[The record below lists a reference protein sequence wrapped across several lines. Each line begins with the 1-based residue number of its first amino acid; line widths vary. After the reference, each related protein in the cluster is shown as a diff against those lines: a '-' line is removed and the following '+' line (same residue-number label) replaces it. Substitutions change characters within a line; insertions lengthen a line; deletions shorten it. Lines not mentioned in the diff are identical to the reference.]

1 MLYRAVFGPEL
12 AAIFDMIVQRGHLGV
27 TRGEVYE
34 TFIPGYSLQAHV
46 ATQTVDDALA
56 FLSAAH
62 LAYCNNG
69 MWLFESLPIP
79 TSDFRIRTLFQLRQ
93 IQAGELPARH
103 QADPTYML
111 LLEELFVKPRL
122 HMVHDMMVQAN
133 RLDAVQLVGGLNREK
148 LQGWRRVMCYLGMG
162 VQVNGEFLFAP
173 DADLVLQLICL
184 AGQQQG
190 SLQELVEGH
199 LSKFVPCSDS
209 TGDLAPAIEQC
220 FESLQKA
227 GCLKLFTQQDAP
239 SRPFGS
245 ARYRGYRVTP
255 A

>member
-1 MLYRAVFGPEL
+1 MLYRTVYGPEL
-12 AAIFDMIVQRGHLGV
+12 AAIWGMIAQRGQLGV
-27 TRGEVYE
+27 TRDEVYE
-34 TFIPGYSLQAHV
+34 TFIPGYSPHTHV
-46 ATQTVDDALA
+46 VTQTVDDALA

-62 LAYCNNG
+62 LAYCSNG
-69 MWLFESLPIP
+69 MWLVESPPIP
-79 TSDFRIRTLFQLRQ
+79 TADFRIRVLFQLRQ
-93 IQAGELPARH
+93 VQAGTLPARH
-103 QADPTYML
+103 QADPTYTL

-148 LQGWRRVMCYLGMG
+148 LQGWRRVMCYLGLG

-173 DADLVLQLICL
+173 DADLVLSLICL

-199 LSKFVPCSDS
+199 LSKFIPCSDS
-209 TGDLAPAIEQC
+209 TGDLTPAIEQC

-227 GCLKLFTQQDAP
+227 GYLELFTQQDAP
-239 SRPFGS
+239 SRPFGP
-245 ARYRGYRVTP
+245 ARYRGYKVTP